1 MQMERESSG
10 RSVSMEPPEP
20 DEAVKCERDA
30 EEVIRPLN
38 QQQQV
43 DVVQEEDEKVSKPTT
58 INQGSYSSLRK
69 LMETVSSGRSVSMEP
84 PETDEVAYSARKAEY
99 KRRRRQRRRRKA
111 RLSTWMYA

>member
-1 MQMERESSG
+1 
-10 RSVSMEPPEP
+10 MEPPEP

-38 QQQQV
+38 SQQQV

-58 INQGSYSSLRK
+58 INQGSYSSLRMQ
-69 LMETVSSGRSVSMEP
+69 METVSSGRSVSMEP
-84 PETDEVAYSARKAEY
+84 PEPDEVAYSARKAEY

-111 RLSTWMYA
+111 RLSAWMYA